1 MNITVW
7 HICCL
12 PKDNVFLPIA
22 TTMEFHLKCNLVISR
37 ILESKINWIAIHLTN
52 QRISQCPHLVSEGFW
67 MVNDRNKMQT
77 HRDGSKKTILCIHIE
92 NMSTALG
99 IWSCLCSSISSSS
112 LFSAS
117 CCHLFS
123 ALSAR
128 STAVS
133 VAILWERRSWSA
145 SVLVQ
150 IQWFKK

>member
-1 MNITVW
+1 
-7 HICCL
+7 
-12 PKDNVFLPIA
+12 
-22 TTMEFHLKCNLVISR
+22 MEFHLKCNLVISR

-128 STAVS
+128 STARKLLRRACMMCSPCGHDAFAVLAWRVLHVS
-133 VAILWERRSWSA
+133 AAARRGA
-145 SVLVQ
+145 AAYGNDPQ
-150 IQWFKK
+150 

>member
-1 MNITVW
+1 
-7 HICCL
+7 
-12 PKDNVFLPIA
+12 
-22 TTMEFHLKCNLVISR
+22 
-37 ILESKINWIAIHLTN
+37 
-52 QRISQCPHLVSEGFW
+52 

-128 STAVS
+128 STARQLLERTCTMPSPCGHDALAVLARRVLHVS
-133 VAILWERRSWSA
+133 AAFRRGAAAYADGCEQISGHSHLISQCILSGLLDLRA
-145 SVLVQ
+145 A
-150 IQWFKK
+150 FYTTF